1 MLLESSASLEAQWLR
16 RIGAGDRAAFADLY
30 DRYSKPLYSFA
41 LRVVNNPKDAEDV
54 LQEVF
59 LKIWEKAAG
68 FDEDIGTPF
77 TWAVSIT
84 RHKAIDL
91 LRSRRRR
98 EHAFAESA
106 VEVEW
111 SQIPAASPTD
121 FCRDESAQM
130 WGAVNGLPSEQR
142 HRNGLLRRND
152 PHGDRRGVAGADRH
166 HQGAHP
172 VRNVAAARLAQRP
185 HHFQCRSHG
194 SRHKAAA
201 TSESLGGARELSG
214 LR

>member
-16 RIGAGDRAAFADLY
+16 RIGAGDRTAFADLY

-68 FDEDIGTPF
+68 FDEDIGNPF
-77 TWAVSIT
+77 TWAVSMT
-84 RHKAIDL
+84 RHKAIEH

-98 EHAFAESA
+98 EHVFPEAA

-111 SQIPAASPTD
+111 SQIPAASSTD

-142 HRNGLLRRND
+142 CALEMAFFGGMTHREIAVVLQEPLGTIKARI
-152 PHGDRRGVAGADRH
+152 RRGM
-166 HQGAHP
+166 
-172 VRNVAAARLAQRP
+172 VRLRDGLANQV
-185 HHFQCRSHG
+185 
-194 SRHKAAA
+194 
-201 TSESLGGARELSG
+201 
-214 LR
+214 